1 MQPTASDHAAVRK
14 AVDLITEKQ
23 AAMLGDIEGELG
35 SLLGT
40 DTHKRTLVMASA
52 MWLTTIN
59 AFAIAYDDE
68 EDFISFMQELLHD
81 RDDLRGHSRKAQVRR
96 AELHAA

>member
-1 MQPTASDHAAVRK
+1 MQPAASDHAAVRK
-14 AVDLITEKQ
+14 AVALITEKQ

-52 MWLTTIN
+52 VWLTTIN
-59 AFAIAYDDE
+59 AFAIAYDNE

-81 RDDLRGHSRKAQVRR
+81 RDGLRGHYRNAQARR
-96 AELHAA
+96 AELHPA

>member
-52 MWLTTIN
+52 VLLTTIN

-68 EDFISFMQELLHD
+68 EDFINFMRGLLHD
-81 RDDLRGHSRKAQVRR
+81 HDDLRGHYRKAQARR
-96 AELHAA
+96 AEPHAA